1 MDTKDSEDCADLR
14 AYFADETSMLLF
26 ALIHLDGDIRKKLLG
41 IDPDLYESEEKAKRW
56 RADLMKKIHP
66 DQCRHP
72 AATKATAKLN
82 KIYGRMIKNAD
93 R

>member
-1 MDTKDSEDCADLR
+1 MDTNNSEGSADLR
-14 AYFADETSMLLF
+14 NYFADEESMLLF
-26 ALIHLDGDIRKKLLG
+26 ALIHLDGEIRMKLLG

-72 AATKATAKLN
+72 DAAKATAKLN
-82 KIYGRMIKNAD
+82 KIYGRMIKNAS